1 MENTKG
7 YRKLLVWHKADQLA
21 FQIYIA
27 TRDFPREEIFCL
39 TSQMRRAVLSVP
51 ANIVEGYARS
61 SEKEKLQFYSIS
73 RGSLAEIE
81 YFIDFSFRLGYI
93 LDSQHKNLINLRDE
107 TGRLLTGLIKSLKKR
122 ILI

>member
-27 TRDFPREEIFCL
+27 TRDFMREEIFCL
-39 TSQMRRAVLSVP
+39 TSQMRRAALSVP

>member
-7 YRKLLVWHKADQLA
+7 YRKLLAWQKAGQLA

-93 LDSQHKNLINLRDE
+93 LDSQHKNLTILRDE

>member
-27 TRDFPREEIFCL
+27 TRDFLREEIFCL
-39 TSQMRRAVLSVP
+39 TSQMRRAALSVP

>member
-27 TRDFPREEIFCL
+27 TRDFLREEIFCL
-39 TSQMRRAVLSVP
+39 TSQMRRAALSVP

-93 LDSQHKNLINLRDE
+93 LDSQHKNLTILRDE